1 MSDAQRATV
10 SELWRYPVKS
20 MGGERVDTSD
30 VSESGFTGDRAYA
43 VTDPATNKVG
53 SAKHPRLWGALLQCK
68 ARYVD
73 TPAAGADLP
82 PVAITLPDGQETG
95 SEDPHVD
102 NRLSGVFGRPVQLTT
117 VTPEGNGYL
126 AVWPEMDGV
135 MPDDVREQST
145 VEGSEDEGTLTGL
158 SLGLASPVG
167 TFFDVAA
174 LHVLTTSTLAHL
186 AKLEPRSKFAVER
199 YRPNIVIDSNASAFS
214 ENDWPGA
221 DLKFGDVL
229 TASVLL
235 ATMRCIMTTLEQ
247 GELPRDNEVLRTLTR
262 ANRIEIPGLGTW
274 SCVGA
279 YAAVTAAGR
288 VQVGDEVVVG
298 QPTRQGEP
306 A

>member
-1 MSDAQRATV
+1 MSHNPRATV

-20 MGGERVDTSD
+20 MGGERVEASD

-43 VTDPATNKVG
+43 VVDPATNKVG
-53 SAKHPRLWGALLQCK
+53 SAKHPRLWGALLQCQ
-68 ARYVD
+68 ARYLD
-73 TPAAGADLP
+73 TPVSGAALP
-82 PVAITLPDGQETG
+82 PVAITLPDGKETG

-102 NRLSGVFGRPVQLTT
+102 QRLSAVFERPLQLTT

-126 AVWPEMDGV
+126 AVWPEMEGV

-145 VEGSEDEGTLTGL
+145 VEGDEAEGTLTGL
-158 SLGLASPVG
+158 SLGLASPPG

-186 AKLEPRSKFAVER
+186 GELEPRSKFAVER
-199 YRPNIVIDSNASAFS
+199 YRPNIVIDWEGDAFA
-214 ENDWPGA
+214 ENDWSGA
-221 DLKFGDVL
+221 DVKFGDVL

-235 ATMRCIMTTLEQ
+235 PTMRCIMTTLPQ
-247 GELPRDNEVLRTLTR
+247 GDLPRDNEVLRTLTR

-279 YAAVTAAGR
+279 YAAVTTAGR
-288 VQVGDEVVVG
+288 VQLGDRVVVG
-298 QPTRQGEP
+298 QP